1 MKKIGIIFIAAILTL
16 ALSACGRNKK
26 SEATDPQNESRNT
39 SPTLVDPT
47 ILDPTLE
54 TNIPDPSVDT
64 RIPDMTDPSE
74 ATPVQ

>member
-26 SEATDPQNESRNT
+26 SEATDPQNESRDT
-39 SPTLVDPT
+39 TPTLVDPT

-64 RIPDMTDPSE
+64 RMPDMTAPS
-74 ATPVQ
+74 ASTPAR

>member
-26 SEATDPQNESRNT
+26 SEATDPQNESRDT
-39 SPTLVDPT
+39 TPTLVDPT
-47 ILDPTLE
+47 ILDPTME

-64 RIPDMTDPSE
+64 RMPDMTAPS
-74 ATPVQ
+74 ASTPAR